1 MAQAFISTGQPN
13 LRATF
18 TTSVAASYSQRVVTQ
33 TRPTAGILL
42 DMAQTQGYSQPS
54 LIRVFPCGVRSDGA
68 VWTTS
73 GTTTSFRLY
82 GWQSYYQP
90 DIDETYWVPSLLTQH
105 TLLFPTS
112 APITNV
118 GPLGSEMYFFSG
130 TGAVIADAT
139 LTRPTP
145 NIYSPNG
152 TATSSSSN
160 QTPAS
165 VLVDLAGAQLVTI
178 DFIAPAPGG
187 GLTITMGALWYA
199 I

>member
-18 TTSVAASYSQRVVTQ
+18 TSNVGASYSQQIVTQ

-54 LIRVFPCGVRSDGA
+54 LIRVFPCGERSDGL

-82 GWQSYYQP
+82 GWQAYQP
-90 DIDETYWVPSLLTQH
+90 APNQTWWVPSLLTQH

-112 APITNV
+112 APVANV
-118 GPLGSEMYFFSG
+118 GPGGANFYFFSG

-152 TATSSSSN
+152 TSTSSGSN

-165 VLVDLAGAQLVTI
+165 VLVDLAGSQLVTI
-178 DFIAPAPGG
+178 DFIAPAPSG